1 MPYFEVTTV
10 LGKRIRTTKPYWE
23 KLVTTKHPRI
33 RDREK
38 EVQEALQKADEVR
51 RSTVDSSV
59 YLYYKLY
66 YKKERECY
74 ICAVAKHI
82 NDEGFLITA
91 YFTQSI
97 KIGEVIW
104 TK

>member
-1 MPYFEVTTV
+1 VPYFEVTTV

-38 EVQEALQKADEVR
+38 EVEEALQKADEVR

-59 YLYYKLY
+59 YLYYK
-66 YKKERECY
+66 KEREYY
-74 ICAVAKHI
+74 ICAVAKHL

-91 YFTQSI
+91 YFSQSI